1 VKHTAKEV
9 GQDELFHRLKAG
21 DERVVL
27 SLYEQ
32 YRSSF
37 LSWSQKRYGISE
49 EDAADCF
56 QDAVIALWNNVMNGK
71 LEDLQSSLKTY
82 LFSIGK
88 NYVLTKI
95 RKDTREPVW
104 TEELEE
110 MKRSDLPDPEALYLG
125 NERVRVVADLVET
138 LSEPCKSILRYY
150 YYKRFSMEA
159 IAETMQYK
167 NADTVK
173 SQKLRCVKELQEKA
187 GRFFADL

>member
-1 VKHTAKEV
+1 MKHTAKEV

-56 QDAVIALWNNVMNGK
+56 QDAVIALWNNVMDGK

-187 GRFFADL
+187 RRFFADL